1 MLGIRSSRKGVSR
14 NMACE
19 LVVFDVDGTLAEVG
33 KLARRFA
40 NVCGVLDLLVD
51 ELE

>member
-1 MLGIRSSRKGVSR
+1 MTY
-14 NMACE
+14 E

-33 KLARRFA
+33 KPARRFTD
-40 NVCGVLDLLVD
+40 VCGVLDFLVD